1 MDGKGCLFFGIML
14 CGLIRHQIVK
24 GGKMKRI
31 IKIGNKEY
39 EMKSSAYTQ
48 FKYKNDT
55 GRKLLED
62 LQNLTQL
69 QNKEEA
75 EMIASIDDLTDIV
88 LRISYVMIEEA
99 DPSQVTT
106 FEDFLKGIDGLFD
119 NTEWINEVISL
130 AVAPISRGIQTTS
143 PQK

>member
-1 MDGKGCLFFGIML
+1 MKK
-14 CGLIRHQIVK
+14 IV
-24 GGKMKRI
+24 
-31 IKIGNKEY
+31 KIGNNEY
-39 EMKSSAYTQ
+39 SMKASAYTQ

-69 QNKEEA
+69 QDKEES
-75 EMIASIDDLTDIV
+75 ETIASIDDLTDIV

-99 DPSQVTT
+99 DPSQVKS

-119 NTEWINEVISL
+119 DT
-130 AVAPISRGIQTTS
+130 
-143 PQK
+143 

>member
-1 MDGKGCLFFGIML
+1 
-14 CGLIRHQIVK
+14 
-24 GGKMKRI
+24 MKRI

-69 QNKEEA
+69 QNKEES

-99 DPSQVTT
+99 DQSQVTT

-119 NTEWINEVISL
+119 NTDWINEVISL
-130 AVAPISRGIQTTS
+130 AVAPISRGI
-143 PQK
+143 

>member
-1 MDGKGCLFFGIML
+1 
-14 CGLIRHQIVK
+14 
-24 GGKMKRI
+24 MKRI

-69 QNKEEA
+69 QDKEET

-119 NTEWINEVISL
+119 NTDWINEVISL
-130 AVAPISRGIQTTS
+130 AVAPISRGI
-143 PQK
+143 

>member
-1 MDGKGCLFFGIML
+1 
-14 CGLIRHQIVK
+14 
-24 GGKMKRI
+24 MKRI

-55 GRKLLED
+55 GRKLLKD
-62 LQNLTQL
+62 LQDLTQL
-69 QNKEEA
+69 QDKEES
-75 EMIASIDDLTDIV
+75 EMITSIDDLTDIV

-99 DPSQVTT
+99 DPNQVTT

-119 NTEWINEVISL
+119 NTNWINEVISL
-130 AVAPISRGIQTTS
+130 AVAPISRGI
-143 PQK
+143 

>member
-1 MDGKGCLFFGIML
+1 
-14 CGLIRHQIVK
+14 
-24 GGKMKRI
+24 MKRI

-55 GRKLLED
+55 GRKLLKD
-62 LQNLTQL
+62 LQDLTQL
-69 QNKEEA
+69 QDKEES
-75 EMIASIDDLTDIV
+75 EMITSIDDLTDIV

-99 DPSQVTT
+99 DPNQVTT

-130 AVAPISRGIQTTS
+130 AVAPISRGI
-143 PQK
+143 

>member
-1 MDGKGCLFFGIML
+1 
-14 CGLIRHQIVK
+14 
-24 GGKMKRI
+24 MKRI

-69 QNKEEA
+69 QDKEES

-99 DPSQVTT
+99 DSKQVTT

-119 NTEWINEVISL
+119 NTDWINEVISL

>member
-1 MDGKGCLFFGIML
+1 
-14 CGLIRHQIVK
+14 
-24 GGKMKRI
+24 MKRI

-55 GRKLLED
+55 GRKLLKD
-62 LQNLTQL
+62 LQDLTQL
-69 QNKEEA
+69 QDKEES
-75 EMIASIDDLTDIV
+75 EMITSIDDLTDIV

>member
-1 MDGKGCLFFGIML
+1 
-14 CGLIRHQIVK
+14 
-24 GGKMKRI
+24 MKRI

-39 EMKSSAYTQ
+39 AMKSSAYTQ

-55 GRKLLED
+55 GRKLLKD

-69 QNKEEA
+69 QDKEES
-75 EMIASIDDLTDIV
+75 EMITSIDDLTDIV

-130 AVAPISRGIQTTS
+130 AVAPISRGI
-143 PQK
+143 

>member
-1 MDGKGCLFFGIML
+1 
-14 CGLIRHQIVK
+14 
-24 GGKMKRI
+24 MKRI

-69 QNKEEA
+69 QDKEES

-130 AVAPISRGIQTTS
+130 AVAPISRGI
-143 PQK
+143 

>member
-1 MDGKGCLFFGIML
+1 
-14 CGLIRHQIVK
+14 
-24 GGKMKRI
+24 MKRI

-55 GRKLLED
+55 GRKLLKD
-62 LQNLTQL
+62 LQSLTQL
-69 QNKEEA
+69 QDKEES
-75 EMIASIDDLTDIV
+75 ETIASIDDLTDIV

>member
-1 MDGKGCLFFGIML
+1 
-14 CGLIRHQIVK
+14 
-24 GGKMKRI
+24 MKRI

-55 GRKLLED
+55 GRKLLKD
-62 LQNLTQL
+62 LQDLTQL
-69 QNKEEA
+69 QDKEES
-75 EMIASIDDLTDIV
+75 EMITSIDDLTDIV

-130 AVAPISRGIQTTS
+130 TTISSTLGFVPTII
-143 PQK
+143 PP

>member
-1 MDGKGCLFFGIML
+1 
-14 CGLIRHQIVK
+14 
-24 GGKMKRI
+24 MKRI

-69 QNKEEA
+69 QDKEES

-119 NTEWINEVISL
+119 NTNWINEVISL
-130 AVAPISRGIQTTS
+130 AVAPISRGI
-143 PQK
+143 

>member
-1 MDGKGCLFFGIML
+1 
-14 CGLIRHQIVK
+14 
-24 GGKMKRI
+24 MKRI

-55 GRKLLED
+55 GRKLLKD
-62 LQNLTQL
+62 LQSLTQL
-69 QNKEEA
+69 QDKEESVT
-75 EMIASIDDLTDIV
+75 IASIDDLTDIV

-130 AVAPISRGIQTTS
+130 AVAPISRGI
-143 PQK
+143 

>member
-1 MDGKGCLFFGIML
+1 
-14 CGLIRHQIVK
+14 
-24 GGKMKRI
+24 MKRI

-69 QNKEEA
+69 QNKEES

-130 AVAPISRGIQTTS
+130 AVAPISRGI
-143 PQK
+143 

>member
-1 MDGKGCLFFGIML
+1 
-14 CGLIRHQIVK
+14 
-24 GGKMKRI
+24 MKRI

-55 GRKLLED
+55 GRKLLKD
-62 LQNLTQL
+62 LQDLTQL
-69 QNKEEA
+69 QDKEES
-75 EMIASIDDLTDIV
+75 EMITSIDDLTDIV

-119 NTEWINEVISL
+119 NTNWINEVISL
-130 AVAPISRGIQTTS
+130 AVAPISRGI
-143 PQK
+143 

>member
-1 MDGKGCLFFGIML
+1 
-14 CGLIRHQIVK
+14 
-24 GGKMKRI
+24 MKRI

-69 QNKEEA
+69 QDKEES

-119 NTEWINEVISL
+119 NTDWINEVISL
-130 AVAPISRGIQTTS
+130 AVAPISRGI
-143 PQK
+143 